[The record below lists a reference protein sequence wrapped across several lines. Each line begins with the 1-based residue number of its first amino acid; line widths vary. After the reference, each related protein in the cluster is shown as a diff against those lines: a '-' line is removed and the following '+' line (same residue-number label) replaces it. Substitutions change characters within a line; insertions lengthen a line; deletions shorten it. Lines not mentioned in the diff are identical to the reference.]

1 MQPENID
8 RIRQSFAAQAA
19 GFDSTSAGLS
29 SQEWLDAAC
38 RAIAPEPEDTVL
50 EVCAGTCLMGRALAP
65 HVSKVIC
72 LDATPAMLEQGKR
85 LAEDAG
91 LTNIAFREGLAEELP
106 FKDEAFDIV
115 VTRLSFHHL
124 QDVQAVFDEMG
135 RVLAPS
141 GKLVVAD
148 MLASPEPLR
157 TMRDA
162 IEHLR
167 DPSHERLLSAEE
179 LEGLFEHSGYRIVS
193 KMLSRLPHTLSGW
206 MDLTHT
212 PKETKAH
219 ITHLM
224 EDELQGGAKTGFAPY
239 RNSEGEIS
247 FDQQWLLLVGSRSCT
262 RRCTNAG

>member
-8 RIRQSFAAQAA
+8 RIRQSFARQAA

-29 SQEWLDAAC
+29 SQEWLDEA
-38 RAIAPEPEDTVL
+38 RQAIAPASTDHVL

-65 HVSKVIC
+65 SVSKVTC

-106 FKDEAFDIV
+106 FEDGAFDIV

-124 QDVQAVFDEMG
+124 LDVQAVFDEMG
-135 RVLAPS
+135 RVLAPG

-148 MLASPEPLR
+148 MLAASEPLR
-157 TMRDA
+157 GTRDA
-162 IEHLR
+162 IERLR

-179 LEGLFEHSGYRIVS
+179 LEGLFQRGGYRIVS
-193 KMLSRLPHTLSGW
+193 RTLSRLPHTLPGW

-212 PKETKAH
+212 PEETKAH
-219 ITHLM
+219 ITRLM

-239 RNSEGEIS
+239 LNKAGEIS
-247 FDQQWLLLVGSRSCT
+247 FDQQWLMLVGSRSCT
-262 RRCTNAG
+262 KRRTNVS